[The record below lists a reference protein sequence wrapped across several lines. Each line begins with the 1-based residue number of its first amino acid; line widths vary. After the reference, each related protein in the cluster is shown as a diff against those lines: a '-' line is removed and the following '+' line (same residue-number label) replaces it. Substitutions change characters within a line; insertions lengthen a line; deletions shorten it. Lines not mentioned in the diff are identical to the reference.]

1 MGHRGTPLYRPPW
14 YLDEPPATFHL
25 PHIQISSGATIPTE
39 IELPVCGRRT
49 RPRCSARRGQ
59 HVLYSVSKMASNEAE
74 EELERLRRQLAQVE
88 VERTRLMKRVR
99 DLARKMEADGREKS
113 AACQDSMP
121 ETELALGSRELS
133 EVVPRVNDSSPLAAK
148 VKLLRSLFH
157 GREDVFARLWVSTKD
172 GRAGYSPVCKHE
184 WDPGICGKP
193 NVKCSNCP
201 NRNFAPLTDGVI
213 QRHLEGKLTIGIYPM
228 LPDETCR
235 FLAIDFDKQSWTEDT
250 AAFLETCSLMG
261 VPAAL
266 ERSRSGHGGHVWV
279 FFTGP
284 VSATKARQLG
294 CCLLTETMSRHYRLG
309 MDSYD
314 RLFPNQDTLPKG
326 GLGNLIALPLQKTP
340 SAKGN
345 SVFVNDSL
353 EAYRDQ
359 WAFLASLGRLKPS
372 TVESLARE
380 AARRGQIIGVGIDSA
395 GEDDRPWNLPP
406 SRRTPEPSLTGLWP
420 ESVKVVF
427 SNLLYIEKEG
437 LSSPVL
443 NRIKRLAAFQNPE
456 FYKRQ
461 SLRLSTALTPRVI
474 SCSQEFPK
482 HLGLPRGCH
491 DGLQELLTSNGARL
505 DLMDDRSPGKELSL
519 VFQGQLSPV
528 QQAAAMDLLHHDNG
542 VFVAPA
548 GLGKTAVGAYLIAAR
563 GRNALVLVHRRQ
575 LLEQWQAQLSGFFGL
590 DPKTIGQIGAGK
602 DKRSGLIDVAMLQSL
617 IHKGEVKDLVADYGH
632 VLVDECHHVPAVTF
646 EQVLGQVKARYVTG
660 LTATPY
666 RRDGHHPIITMQCG
680 PIRHAIDPKDQAAR
694 HPFSHRLICRDT
706 GFRPPDP
713 NVTSIQE
720 LYTALSADEARNRQ
734 ILNDVV
740 AALEE
745 GRWPILLSERRQHL
759 TFFTEQLS
767 KAGHKAIVLW
777 GGMGARQRRAAKEQL
792 SADCH
797 EKGRVVLA
805 TGRYAGEGF
814 DDARLDTLF
823 LALPVSWKGV
833 LTQYAG
839 RLHRTRAGKTEVRI
853 YDYVD
858 QASPLCMRMFQ
869 RRLRGYRALGY
880 EPDVVT
886 GAGDGRLNGDGGNIG
901 RTHVDSQM
909 PLI

>member
-1 MGHRGTPLYRPPW
+1 
-14 YLDEPPATFHL
+14 
-25 PHIQISSGATIPTE
+25 
-39 IELPVCGRRT
+39 
-49 RPRCSARRGQ
+49 
-59 HVLYSVSKMASNEAE
+59 MAGNKAK
-74 EELERLRRQLAQVE
+74 EELERLCRQLAQVE
-88 VERTRLMKRVR
+88 AERTRLIKRVR
-99 DLARKMEADGREKS
+99 DLAREIEAGGREKL

-121 ETELALGSRELS
+121 APELALAGRELDD
-133 EVVPRVNDSSPLAAK
+133 VDQRVNDSSPLAAK

-193 NVKCSNCP
+193 TVKCSNCP
-201 NRNFAPLTDGVI
+201 NRHFAPLTDGVI
-213 QRHLEGKLTIGIYPM
+213 QRHLDGKLTIGIYPM
-228 LPDETCR
+228 LPDETCH

-250 AAFLETCSLMG
+250 AAFLETCRLMG

-284 VSATKARQLG
+284 MSAAKARQIG
-294 CCLLTETMSRHYRLG
+294 CYLLTETMSRHYRLS

-326 GLGNLIALPLQKTP
+326 GLGNLIALPLQKAP
-340 SAKGN
+340 SGKGN

-353 EAYRDQ
+353 EAYEDQ
-359 WAFLASLGRLKPS
+359 WAFLATLSRLEPS
-372 TVESLARE
+372 TMESMARE
-380 AARRGQIIGVGIDSA
+380 AASRGQVIGVAIDLA
-395 GEDDRPWNLPP
+395 GEDDRPWGLPP
-406 SRRTPEPSLTGLWP
+406 SRRTPEPSLAGLLP

-427 SNLLYIEKEG
+427 SNLLYVEKEG

-443 NRIKRLAAFQNPE
+443 NRIKRMAAFQNPE

-474 SCSQEFPK
+474 SCCQEFPK
-482 HLGLPRGCH
+482 HVGLPRGCH
-491 DGLQELLTSNGARL
+491 DGLEELLTSNGARL
-505 DLMDDRSPGKELSL
+505 DLLDDRSQGKEISL
-519 VFQGQLSPV
+519 VFQGQLSTL
-528 QQAAAMDLLHHDNG
+528 QQAAATDLLHHDNG

-575 LLEQWQAQLSGFFGL
+575 LLEQWQGQPRGFFGL
-590 DPKTIGQIGAGK
+590 YPKTIGQIGAGK
-602 DKRSGLIDVAMLQSL
+602 DKRTGIIDVGMLQSL
-617 IHKGEVKDLVADYGH
+617 LHKGEVKDVVADYGH

-646 EQVLGQVKARYVTG
+646 EKVLGQVKARYVAG

-680 PIRHAIDPKDQAAR
+680 PIRHAINPQDQAAR

-706 GFRPPDP
+706 GFRPPEPD
-713 NVTSIQE
+713 VTSIQE
-720 LYTALSADEARNRQ
+720 LYAALSADEARNRQ

-740 AALEE
+740 ATLEE
-745 GRWPILLSERRQHL
+745 GRWPILLSERREHL
-759 TFFTEQLS
+759 TFFAEQLS

-777 GGMGARQRRAAKEQL
+777 GGMGARQRRVAAEQL
-792 SADCH
+792 STDCH
-797 EKGRVVLA
+797 EMGRVVLA

-814 DDARLDTLF
+814 DDTRLDTLF
-823 LALPVSWKGV
+823 LALPVSWK
-833 LTQYAG
+833 
-839 RLHRTRAGKTEVRI
+839 
-853 YDYVD
+853 
-858 QASPLCMRMFQ
+858 AS
-869 RRLRGYRALGY
+869 
-880 EPDVVT
+880 
-886 GAGDGRLNGDGGNIG
+886 
-901 RTHVDSQM
+901 
-909 PLI
+909 